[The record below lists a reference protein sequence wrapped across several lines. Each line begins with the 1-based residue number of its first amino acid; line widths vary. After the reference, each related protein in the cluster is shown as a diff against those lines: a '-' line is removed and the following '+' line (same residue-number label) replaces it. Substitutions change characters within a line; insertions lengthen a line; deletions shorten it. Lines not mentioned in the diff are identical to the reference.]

1 MKSKQLFLGDEVLRN
16 YFLYLYVSQI
26 AMHTKLTLNI
36 EKGTIEQAKLYAKQQ
51 NLSLSKLIEA
61 YLQSLTL
68 ENTKEKAVSPVV
80 AALTGIIPNDND
92 EKDAYRQYQEKKHA

>member
-1 MKSKQLFLGDEVLRN
+1 MKSKQLFLGDELLRN
-16 YFLYLYVSQI
+16 YFLHLYVGQI

-36 EKGTIEQAKLYAKQQ
+36 EKGTIEKAKLYAKQQ
-51 NLSLSKLIEA
+51 SMSLSKLIEA
-61 YLQSLTL
+61 YLKSLTL
-68 ENTKEKAVSPVV
+68 ENTKETAVSPVV

>member
-1 MKSKQLFLGDEVLRN
+1 
-16 YFLYLYVSQI
+16 
-26 AMHTKLTLNI
+26 MHTKLTLNI

>member
-1 MKSKQLFLGDEVLRN
+1 
-16 YFLYLYVSQI
+16 
-26 AMHTKLTLNI
+26 MHTKLTLNI
-36 EKGTIEQAKLYAKQQ
+36 EKGTIEKAKLYAKQQ
-51 NLSLSKLIEA
+51 NMSLSKLIEA

-68 ENTKEKAVSPVV
+68 ENTKETVVSPVV

>member
-1 MKSKQLFLGDEVLRN
+1 
-16 YFLYLYVSQI
+16 
-26 AMHTKLTLNI
+26 MHTKLTLNI

-68 ENTKEKAVSPVV
+68 ENTKETVVSPVV

>member
-1 MKSKQLFLGDEVLRN
+1 MKSKQLFQGDEFLRN
-16 YFLYLYVSQI
+16 YFLNLYVIQI

-68 ENTKEKAVSPVV
+68 ENTKDTAVSPVV
-80 AALTGIIPNDND
+80 AALTGIIPNHYD
-92 EKDAYRQYQEKKHA
+92 EKDAYRQYQDKKHA